1 MVVKYLHLHILLLY
15 PQNAPFPM
23 SFYYYSKEKF
33 IRNSTNCDAD
43 FDAML
48 VQCKETTEKIQP
60 TAANE
65 ITRVT
70 TEPFQVDELDYQQP
84 SVEQNLMRSNAITYV
99 TGYLLKKCLQK
110 HNCQVCSK
118 SLAHQSELDSSN
130 KLFCFFKAYDDKKSL
145 YGGLTVQLPQTILSR
160 M

>member
-1 MVVKYLHLHILLLY
+1 
-15 PQNAPFPM
+15 
-23 SFYYYSKEKF
+23 
-33 IRNSTNCDAD
+33 
-43 FDAML
+43 ML
-48 VQCKETTEKIQP
+48 VKCKEIIEKIQT

-65 ITRVT
+65 STRVT

-84 SVEQNLMRSNAITYV
+84 SVEQNLMSSNAITYV

-118 SLAHQSELDSSN
+118 ALTNQSELDSSN
-130 KLFCFFKAYDDKKSL
+130 KLFSFFKAYDNQKSL
-145 YGGLTVQLPQTILSR
+145 YGELAAPMQTILSS